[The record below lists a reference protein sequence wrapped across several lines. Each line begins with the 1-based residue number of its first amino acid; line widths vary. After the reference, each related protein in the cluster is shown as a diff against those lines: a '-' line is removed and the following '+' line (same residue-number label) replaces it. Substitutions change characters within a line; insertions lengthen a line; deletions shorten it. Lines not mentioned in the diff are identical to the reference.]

1 MAQIYL
7 VTGAPASGKST
18 AGHALAARFPKSIHI
33 NVDILREMVVSGL
46 ELPSPEWPLELAEQL
61 RLARESATHIA
72 LTYNKA
78 GFTVVIDDFWDPN
91 SQLIEYTDLFS
102 ALQVRKVVLYP
113 TEEQALER
121 NSKRFEPGETRDYL
135 YGGIRHSYNHLNKV
149 IHELIENGWIVLNT
163 TNDSVEET
171 VSKILESSA

>member
-7 VTGAPASGKST
+7 VTGAPATGKST

-33 NVDILREMVVSGL
+33 HVDGLREMVVSGL
-46 ELPSPEWPLELAEQL
+46 ELPRPEWPQELAEQL
-61 RLARESATHIA
+61 RLARESAAHMA

-78 GFTVVIDDFWDPN
+78 GFTVVIDDFWDPY
-91 SQLIEYTDLFS
+91 SQLIEYTELFS
-102 ALQVRKVVLYP
+102 ATQVRKVVLYP
-113 TEEQALER
+113 TEERALER
-121 NSKRFEPGETRDYL
+121 NGKRFEPGETRDYL
-135 YGGIRHSYNHLNKV
+135 DGGITHCYNHLNKV
-149 IHELIENGWIVLNT
+149 INKLIENGWIVLNT